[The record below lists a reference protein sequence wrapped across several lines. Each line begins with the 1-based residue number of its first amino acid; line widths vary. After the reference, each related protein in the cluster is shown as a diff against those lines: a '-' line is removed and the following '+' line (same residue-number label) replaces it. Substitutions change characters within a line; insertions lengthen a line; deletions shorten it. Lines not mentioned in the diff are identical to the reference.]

1 MVSKKVLYQMHPR
14 LIETFNLP
22 DLLFAGRS
30 ILVVGDFH
38 QLPPVRAIPAYVS
51 SLDEDYP
58 EIYIANDLWRLFSF
72 AELTEVMQQKGDK
85 NFIDILN
92 KVHVGNIYSEVE
104 RTLKSRIIGIFII
117 HNMLYMYLLEMFP
130 YLITTKSC

>member
-1 MVSKKVLYQMHPR
+1 MHRR

-22 DLLFAGRS
+22 DLLFPGRS

-58 EIYIANDLWRLFSF
+58 ESYIANDLWRLFSF

-92 KVHVGNIYSEVE
+92 KVCVGNIYSEVE

-117 HNMLYMYLLEMFP
+117 HNKLCMYLLEMFP

>member
-1 MVSKKVLYQMHPR
+1 MHHR

-38 QLPPVRAIPAYVS
+38 QLPPVRAIPAYVI

-58 EIYIANDLWRLFSF
+58 ESYIANNLWRLFSF

-92 KVHVGNIYSEVE
+92 KVRVGNIYSEVE

-130 YLITTKSC
+130 YLITTTSC